1 MRGEVSSSVVY
12 SWPSSWRRLP
22 LAEVG
27 RWLSGGTPS
36 TSNDAYWGGSIPW
49 ISAASLKDF
58 HISDSDRRVTPV
70 GAKNGSRLVDRG
82 TTLFVVRG
90 MSLKSE
96 FRIGVAEREVAFG
109 QDCKAIIPAD
119 GLDPYFL
126 AYAIRALTP
135 RILRMVE
142 ETSHGTGRL
151 DTARLQELEIGVPP
165 LDEQGRIV
173 AVHAAFERRITA
185 LERLLS
191 KLAVAEQAIVAE
203 AMAAA
208 PSTVPLGSW
217 LERIEAGKSPLAEDT
232 PAGDAEWGVLKVSAV
247 QAGWF
252 KAAENKVIRD
262 SGLINPQYEVRSGDL
277 LMTRANTEALVG
289 LACIAH
295 TPPPRLML
303 SDKTLRLVPNE
314 EVADPGF
321 VELALLSPRVRSQVK
336 ARATGTSASMKNI
349 SQAAVRQLLV
359 PNVPTEQ
366 QRDVVETVRAS
377 RKRAEA
383 TRRQIAKLRSV
394 QQGVV
399 EDLLAGRVRVP
410 EVASAEAA

>member
-1 MRGEVSSSVVY
+1 MEVNDGDV
-12 SWPSSWRRLP
+12 
-22 LAEVG
+22 LAV
-27 RWLSGGTPS
+27 
-36 TSNDAYWGGSIPW
+36 
-49 ISAASLKDF
+49 
-58 HISDSDRRVTPV
+58 RVNGAQHLV
-70 GAKNGSRLVDRG
+70 GAAL
-82 TTLFVVRG
+82 VVRG
-90 MSLKSE
+90 AASQLLLSDLMFRLVPAEGRVLPGFLGLLLNSIDARRQIRMSMRGSSGQFQLPQSAVKALRVPDVPLE
-96 FRIGVAEREVAFG
+96 EQRQVVAA
-109 QDCKAIIPAD
+109 
-119 GLDPYFL
+119 
-126 AYAIRALTP
+126 
-135 RILRMVE
+135 
-142 ETSHGTGRL
+142 
-151 DTARLQELEIGVPP
+151 
-165 LDEQGRIV
+165 
-173 AVHAAFERRITA
+173 HAAFERRITA
-185 LERLLS
+185 LERVLS
-191 KLAVAEQAIVAE
+191 KLAVAEQAIVAG

-321 VELALLSPRVRSQVK
+321 IELALLSPRVRSQVK

-349 SQAAVRQLLV
+349 SQAAVHQLLV

-366 QRDVVETVRAS
+366 QRDVVEAVRVS